1 MLWILS
7 TELFE
12 SPSPLIREEVLPAI
26 SRACSCI
33 LLPPDDVLLLQ
44 SSHHVADA
52 VSITSPPDFLLES
65 ELLHEVL
72 VCHQCRHSL
81 IGTELCSTLWSKR
94 VDVLPSKLNKTT
106 LNNSSRSLLWLLT
119 S

>member
-1 MLWILS
+1 MFRILPA
-7 TELFE
+7 ELFE
-12 SPSPLIREEVLPAI
+12 SPSPLVREEVIPAV
-26 SRACSCI
+26 SRSNSSI
-33 LLPPDDVLLLQ
+33 LLPPDDVLFMQ

-65 ELLHEVL
+65 KLLHEVL
-72 VCHQCRHSL
+72 VCYQGRHSL

-106 LNNSSRSLLWLLT
+106 LNNSRRSLLWLLT